1 MESVDVG
8 KKYRHFKGHLIEI
21 IAIGKHSESLEDMV
35 VYKHLGTNAIW
46 VRPLQMFLEKE
57 DVSLRKDNI
66 TGQKYRFALVE
77 E

>member
-1 MESVDVG
+1 MESVEIG

-21 IAIGKHSESLEDMV
+21 VAIGKHSESLEDMV

-46 VRPLQMFLEKE
+46 VRPLAMFLEKE
-57 DVSLRKDNI
+57 DVSLRKDNT
-66 TGQKYRFALVE
+66 TGQKYRFVIVE

>member
-1 MESVDVG
+1 MDSVEVG

-21 IAIGKHSESLEDMV
+21 MAIGKNSESLEDMV
-35 VYKHLGTNAIW
+35 VYRHLGTNAVW
-46 VRPLQMFLEKE
+46 VRPLTMFLEKE

-66 TGQKYRFALVE
+66 TGQKYRFVLVE